1 MSGYERSDFNQS
13 NDGASANGQT
23 LLSMLAPNV
32 NTNTV
37 QVNVPDPDPG
47 KPNYEAVVQE
57 NARVVAGALDINLR
71 TAAAI
76 EESMRER
83 AGEALAAEKLSG
95 GTAFAAQ
102 MESPDSVGELALAG
116 VAAFKTGGFM
126 GGGSLAT
133 GAKSFQVA
141 GHGADAL
148 NVLNDRNLTEEE
160 AQAEV
165 ARILA
170 SSSGPEQDSFGT
182 IMDADATDRVPVGID
197 WAPAIEAYG
206 ARAAVVAVEFDLAN
220 PPSEMPEV
228 AELMEAIH
236 QQATQLAEYEAT
248 GLLDDDPELQA
259 RMELVR
265 EFLGDDAFAGLQSAA
280 ALDTDDV
287 ASLLA
292 KRGSSSDDLDREA
305 ELAAAAVR
313 FDNNSSIMGA

>member
-1 MSGYERSDFNQS
+1 MSGYERSDLNQS
-13 NDGASANGQT
+13 NDGASASGQT

-32 NTNTV
+32 NMNTV

-47 KPNYEAVVQE
+47 KPNYEAVVQD
-57 NARVVAGALDINLR
+57 NARVVAGALDQNLR

-76 EESMRER
+76 QEAMRER

-116 VAAFKTGGFM
+116 LAAFKTGGFM

-148 NVLNDRNLTEEE
+148 NVLNDRNLTEDE
-160 AQAEV
+160 AQEEV

-182 IMDADATDRVPVGID
+182 LVSADATDRVPVGID

-220 PPSEMPEV
+220 PPPEMPEV
-228 AELMEAIH
+228 ADLMQAIH
-236 QQATQLAEYEAT
+236 QQASMLSEYEAT
-248 GLLDDDPELQA
+248 GLLNDDPELEA

-265 EFLGDDAFAGLQSAA
+265 EFLGDDAFAGLRSEA
-280 ALDTDDV
+280 ALNTDEI
-287 ASLLA
+287 ASLLSN
-292 KRGSSSDDLDREA
+292 RDSSSDDLNREA
-305 ELAAAAVR
+305 ELRAAAQ